1 MSAVRIRPA
10 LGAVATAA
18 IITFAQPVIVHAEDS
33 TNTTADTTFDLERDL
48 SDCVNSNPQPNCGRK
63 PTSSG
68 DRGGAMQ
75 YATFAAIVVGL
86 SIIFTVVFRNVI
98 RADREKEKNLPENT
112 PGYF

>member
-1 MSAVRIRPA
+1 MSAVRIRPTLAAFAA
-10 LGAVATAA
+10 LATLALS
-18 IITFAQPVIVHAEDS
+18 QPMVVHAED
-33 TNTTADTTFDLERDL
+33 TTDTTADTTFDLERDL

-75 YATFAAIVVGL
+75 YATFGAIVVGL

>member
-1 MSAVRIRPA
+1 MAPVRIRTL
-10 LGAVATAA
+10 LGAVAAA
-18 IITFAQPVIVHAEDS
+18 TLLSLAQPVIVHAED
-33 TNTTADTTFDLERDL
+33 TTDTTADTTFDLERDL

-75 YATFAAIVVGL
+75 YATFGAIVVGL
-86 SIIFTVVFRNVI
+86 SVIFTVVFRNVI
-98 RADREKEKNLPENT
+98 RADRDKEKNLPENT

>member
-1 MSAVRIRPA
+1 MSAVRIRPTLA
-10 LGAVATAA
+10 AVAALA
-18 IITFAQPVIVHAEDS
+18 TFALSQPVIVHAEDS
-33 TNTTADTTFDLERDL
+33 TDTTADTTFDLERDL

-86 SIIFTVVFRNVI
+86 SVIFTVVFRNVI
-98 RADREKEKNLPENT
+98 RADREKEKNLPEDT